1 MSDKDLIGKADGLM
15 RRHSGIGTDTS
26 AFPVLTDLVDSPPSV
41 APIES
46 VALPPAGPDAPVPSA
61 LTADAAH
68 AEELAA
74 RVMKRVEERLEVEMQ
89 RVRRE
94 LAAAAADAVREVLG
108 DRPVK

>member
-15 RRHSGIGTDTS
+15 RRHSAIGTDTS
-26 AFPVLTDLVDSPPSV
+26 AFPVLTDLVDSPPPV

-46 VALPPAGPDAPVPSA
+46 VALPPAAPDAPVPSA
-61 LTADAAH
+61 PPTGADA
-68 AEELAA
+68 EDLAA
-74 RVMKRVEERLEVEMQ
+74 RVMRRVEERLEAEMQ

-94 LAAAAADAVREVLG
+94 LAAAVADAVREVLG